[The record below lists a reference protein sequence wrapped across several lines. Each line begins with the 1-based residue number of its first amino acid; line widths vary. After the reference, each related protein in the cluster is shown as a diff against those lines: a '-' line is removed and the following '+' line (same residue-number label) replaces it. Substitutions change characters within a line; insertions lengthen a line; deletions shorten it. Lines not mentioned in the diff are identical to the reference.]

1 MKQEWGLR
9 MASPR
14 KQLVDGPIPGM
25 GLTHE
30 LGGRPWQKPPQY
42 NTVEEALQYYIPRFS
57 NPKLM
62 EDLLD
67 VMELGIPLT
76 VIADTMQSGATM
88 EGVHTVDVG
97 LLLIPVLIEMMAY
110 IGDEAGI
117 EYDLGL
123 EERID
128 DDEISQTKIALAIK
142 RLKEKM
148 PEEFERTEDE
158 DTDTTEEVEEETP
171 ELGGLM
177 ARRA

>member
-14 KQLVDGPIPGM
+14 KQLVDGPIAGM

-97 LLLIPVLIEMMAY
+97 LLVIPVLIEMMAY
-110 IGDEAGI
+110 MADEAGI

-128 DDEISQTKIALAIK
+128 DDKISQTKIALAIK

>member
-1 MKQEWGLR
+1 

-14 KQLVDGPIPGM
+14 KQLVDGPIAGM

-128 DDEISQTKIALAIK
+128 DDEISQTKIALAIQ
-142 RLKEKM
+142 RWKEKM

>member
-1 MKQEWGLR
+1 

-14 KQLVDGPIPGM
+14 KQLVDGPIAGM

-88 EGVHTVDVG
+88 EGIHTVDVG

>member
-1 MKQEWGLR
+1 

-14 KQLVDGPIPGM
+14 KQLVDGPIAGM

>member
-14 KQLVDGPIPGM
+14 KQLVDGPIAGM

-97 LLLIPVLIEMMAY
+97 LLVIPVLIEMMAY
-110 IGDEAGI
+110 MGDEAGV

-128 DDEISQTKIALAIK
+128 DDKISQTKIALAIK

-158 DTDTTEEVEEETP
+158 NTNTTEEVEEETP

>member
-1 MKQEWGLR
+1 MKQEWGLK

-14 KQLVDGPIPGM
+14 KQLVDGPIAGM

>member
-1 MKQEWGLR
+1 

-14 KQLVDGPIPGM
+14 KQLVDGPIAGM

-97 LLLIPVLIEMMAY
+97 LLVIPVLIEMMAY
-110 IGDEAGI
+110 MGDEAGV

-158 DTDTTEEVEEETP
+158 NTDTTEEVEEETP